1 MANEIGTHS
10 MIKSRTTV
18 GTDGT
23 ECPTKAQ
30 IKAKDTDI
38 WIDNESSYADN
49 ELVKLEDVQIL
60 KVSPTSLTWEANDTS
75 AKNIQVTATGSWTAT
90 IN

>member
-18 GTDGT
+18 GQEGT